1 MRPTDRNYTR
11 EHEWVLQEGD
21 EIVVGITDHAASE
34 LGDIVYL
41 DLPDTGSE
49 LTAGESM
56 GSIETVKAVEELF
69 APVSGEVV
77 AVNEDLADSPEIVN
91 SSPYE
96 DGWFLRIKS
105 PGGGTDVVELLNAE
119 EYDEMVAGG

>member
-1 MRPTDRNYTR
+1 MRPSDRKYTG

-21 EIVVGITDHAASE
+21 EVLVGITDHAAEE

-41 DLPDTGSE
+41 DLPETGVE
-49 LTAGESM
+49 ITAGESM
-56 GSIETVKAVEELF
+56 GTIETVKAVEELF

-77 AVNEDLADSPEIVN
+77 AVNTDLADSPEIVN
-91 SSPYE
+91 ASPYE

-105 PGGGTDVVELLNAE
+105 SGDFVELMTGE
-119 EYDEMVAGG
+119 EYDDMIAGG

>member
-1 MRPTDRNYTR
+1 MRPSDRKYTR

-21 EIVVGITDHAASE
+21 EVLVGITDHAAEE

-41 DLPDTGSE
+41 DLPEAGVE
-49 LTAGESM
+49 ITAGESM

-69 APVSGEVV
+69 APVSGEVM
-77 AVNEDLADSPEIVN
+77 AVNADLTDSPEIVN

-105 PGGGTDVVELLNAE
+105 SGDFVEMLTSE
-119 EYDEMVAGG
+119 EYDDMIAGG

>member
-1 MRPTDRNYTR
+1 MRPTDRKYTR
-11 EHEWVLQEGD
+11 EHEWVLDEGQ
-21 EIVVGITDHAASE
+21 EIVVGITDHAAEE

-41 DLPDTGSE
+41 DLPEAGAE
-49 LTAGESM
+49 VIAGESM

-69 APVSGEVV
+69 APVSGEIV
-77 AVNEDLADSPEIVN
+77 AVNEDLADSPETVN

-105 PGGGTDVVELLNAE
+105 SGDAVELLEAA
-119 EYDEMVAGG
+119 EYDDMIAGG

>member
-1 MRPTDRNYTR
+1 MRPSDRKYTR

-21 EIVVGITDHAASE
+21 EVLVGITDHAAEE

-41 DLPDTGSE
+41 DLPETGVE
-49 LTAGESM
+49 ITAGESM
-56 GSIETVKAVEELF
+56 GTIETVKAVEELF
-69 APVSGEVV
+69 APLSGEVV
-77 AVNEDLADSPEIVN
+77 AVNSDLADSPEIVN

-105 PGGGTDVVELLNAE
+105 SGDFVELMTGE
-119 EYDEMVAGG
+119 EYDDMIAGG

>member
-1 MRPTDRNYTR
+1 MRPSDRKYTR

-21 EIVVGITDHAASE
+21 EVLVGITDHAAEE

-41 DLPDTGSE
+41 DLPEIGVE
-49 LTAGESM
+49 ITAGESM
-56 GSIETVKAVEELF
+56 GTIETVKAVEELF
-69 APVSGEVV
+69 APLSGEVV
-77 AVNEDLADSPEIVN
+77 AVNSDLADSPEIVN

-105 PGGGTDVVELLNAE
+105 SGDFVELMTGE
-119 EYDEMVAGG
+119 EYDDMIAGG

>member
-1 MRPTDRNYTR
+1 MRPSDRKYTR
-11 EHEWVLQEGD
+11 EHEWVLQDGD
-21 EIVVGITDHAASE
+21 EVLVGITDHASEE

-41 DLPDTGSE
+41 DLPEAGAE
-49 LTAGESM
+49 ITAGESM
-56 GSIETVKAVEELF
+56 GTIETVKAVEELF

-77 AVNEDLADSPEIVN
+77 AVNADLADSPEIVN

-105 PGGGTDVVELLNAE
+105 SGDFVELMTGE
-119 EYDEMVAGG
+119 EYDDMIAGG

>member
-1 MRPTDRNYTR
+1 MRPSDRKYTR

-21 EIVVGITDHAASE
+21 EVLVGITDHAAEE

-41 DLPDTGSE
+41 DLPETGVE
-49 LTAGESM
+49 VTAGESM
-56 GSIETVKAVEELF
+56 GTIETVKAVEELF
-69 APVSGEVV
+69 APLSGEVV
-77 AVNEDLADSPEIVN
+77 AVNSDLADSPEIVN

-105 PGGGTDVVELLNAE
+105 SGDFVELMTGE
-119 EYDEMVAGG
+119 EYDDMIAGG

>member
-1 MRPTDRNYTR
+1 MRPKDRSYTR

-21 EIVVGITDHAASE
+21 ELLVGITDHAAEE

-41 DLPDTGSE
+41 DLPEVGTE
-49 LTAGESM
+49 VVAGESM

-69 APVSGEVV
+69 APVSGEIT
-77 AVNEDLADSPEIVN
+77 AINPDLADSPETVN

-96 DGWFLRIKS
+96 DGWFLRIKPS
-105 PGGGTDVVELLNAE
+105 GDTVEFLDAD
-119 EYDEMVAGG
+119 EYDDMVAGG